1 MQASV
6 RTVKNRLSEL
16 LRRVQ
21 RGEEIIVTSRNRP
34 VAKIVPLAPE
44 DASRVPSRED
54 VIEELAALRSS
65 LSGSLTGEPLS
76 RTVLE
81 LRKVERF

>member
-6 RTVKNRLSEL
+6 RTVKNRLSAL

-44 DASRVPSRED
+44 DACRVPSRED